1 MAKFEFEVECFLGM
15 SHCGGVTTDGK
26 GVVELTDEEV
36 AQLVSLITEKGTA
49 DVKDLNLEEALPE
62 IYEKLNDAHYEVA
75 YDAIYDHWLW
85 NGYCEGGLE
94 YDVDDLIEY
103 CKEVHDFEYVSDYF
117 FDDEDEEE
125 EESEELREAEQ
136 TAFYE
141 WLDPALK
148 QMTYSERRT
157 IIEDYMGLEMEFDGV
172 SEDEYLVAIPDEIIK
187 MAQEK

>member
-15 SHCGGVTTDGK
+15 SHCGSVTTDGK
-26 GVVELTDEEV
+26 GIVDLTDEEV
-36 AQLVSLITEKGTA
+36 AQLVSLIKEKGTA
-49 DVKDLNLEEALPE
+49 DVKDLNLEETLPE
-62 IYEKLNDAHYEVA
+62 IYEKLNDAHYQAA
-75 YDAIYDHWLW
+75 YDAIYDYWLW
-85 NGYCEGGLE
+85 EGYHEVDLE
-94 YDVDDLIEY
+94 YDVEDLIEY
-103 CKEVHDFEYVSDYF
+103 CKEKHGFEYISDYLF
-117 FDDEDEEE
+117 DEDDEDEAEE
-125 EESEELREAEQ
+125 FREAEQ

-187 MAQEK
+187 MAKEK